1 MPIKSEEALGY
12 LDIDLSKFENVD
24 AFKEQFDKE
33 WVKAA
38 DAANNPDIQN
48 RATSKLRSVL
58 RSALKKHVGA
68 FELEGV
74 EINDETDPVKLLKEL
89 HEPIANKYN
98 EKIASLESAVKDK
111 SGDKVLKEWESKY
124 GELDKKYKDLDGL
137 HKTQVELYKGLET
150 SVAEEKKSAKINGVW
165 EQAVSAVKF
174 KTGLD
179 ELTKDG
185 FLNKMRKEYQVMF
198 DEDGNPY
205 TADREGKRIADKAKA
220 QKFRELPDLLAE
232 RAKEFKLD
240 QSNHQAGAPLNRP
253 IVHAKEGEQNGVPLH
268 PLRKTNQIHPGR
280 ELLRAQG

>member
-1 MPIKSEEALGY
+1 MPIKPEDVLGY
-12 LDIDLSKFENVD
+12 LDIDPTKFDNVD
-24 AFKEQFDKE
+24 AFKEQYDKE

-58 RSALKKHVGA
+58 RSALKKHVSA
-68 FELEGV
+68 FELDGV

-89 HEPIANKYN
+89 HEPIASKYN
-98 EKIASLESAVKDK
+98 EKIGTLETALKDK
-111 SGDKVLKEWESKY
+111 SGDKAIKEYEAKY
-124 GELDKKYKDLDGL
+124 GELDKKYKDLEGL
-137 HKTQVELYKGLET
+137 HKAQVEKYVTLET
-150 SVAEEKKSAKINGVW
+150 GVAEEKKSAKVNGVW
-165 EQAVSAVKF
+165 EQAVNAVKF

-185 FLNKMRKEYQVMF
+185 FLSKMRKEYQVMF
-198 DEDGNPY
+198 DEEGNAY

-253 IVHAKEGEQNGVPLH
+253 ISQPTKDQDPNFVPLR
-268 PLRKTNQIHPGR
+268 PVRQIHPGR
-280 ELLRAQG
+280 ELLRAQQ